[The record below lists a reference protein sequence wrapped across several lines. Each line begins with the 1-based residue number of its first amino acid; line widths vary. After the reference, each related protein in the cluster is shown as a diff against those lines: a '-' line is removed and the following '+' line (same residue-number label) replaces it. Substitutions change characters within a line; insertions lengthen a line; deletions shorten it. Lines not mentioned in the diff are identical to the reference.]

1 MKNIDDLSDELFD
14 DLFKDKLERHEE
26 PLWENAWPKM
36 EILLDERKRRLVP
49 LFFLRIAAS
58 VLLFLSLGI
67 TSYFLFNKTADQQS
81 EIKKSEIIYKNL
93 SDDKKES
100 LTIKKKKYSKKES
113 EILNNENDLA
123 LNYKSEGF
131 LRNKGQETIKNV
143 ISDNISLL
151 DVQKYEALAKTE
163 LILLEKTTEKILVPP
178 NKKGEGLKL
187 IENELKLSQR
197 INNEIS
203 NKDSTVL
210 VFAES
215 VHKDVSNESSNF
227 EALLDIQKDIQ
238 FSKLSLVFGG
248 SPDVSGAPNSA
259 IGKLGS
265 NFQILVG
272 YEILPKL
279 LLKIGLIKSMKYY
292 DANAKDYAWP
302 SKWGIPST
310 PLIEVSASC
319 NMLDIP
325 ISLSYFVFS
334 KNQVDVYASA
344 GLTSYK
350 MLNEKYEY
358 HYQNEN
364 DPNIKWRKWEGE
376 TGFFGAGVANFGI
389 GVERRLGRGLWVQIE
404 PFVKVPLKQVGF
416 GSVKLRSFGM
426 FVNLKT
432 DFIFRQKSF
441 YKPN

>member
-14 DLFKDKLERHEE
+14 DLFKVKLERHEE

-36 EILLDERKRRLVP
+36 ETLLDERKRRLVP

-58 VLLFLSLGI
+58 VLLFLSVGI
-67 TSYFLFNKTADQQS
+67 TSYFFYNKTADQQS
-81 EIKKSEIIYKNL
+81 MLKKSEIIDKNL
-93 SDDKKES
+93 SVDKKES
-100 LTIKKKKYSKKES
+100 LTTKKKKYNQK
-113 EILNNENDLA
+113 EILNNENDLV
-123 LNYKSEGF
+123 LHSKSEGF
-131 LRNKGQETIKNV
+131 SRNIGQETIKNV
-143 ISDNISLL
+143 IFDNTSLL
-151 DVQKYEALAKTE
+151 DVQKNEALAKTE
-163 LILLEKTTEKILVPP
+163 LLLLEKTKEKILVTSI
-178 NKKGEGLKL
+178 KKGEGLKST
-187 IENELKLSQR
+187 ENELKLSQR
-197 INNEIS
+197 MNNELS
-203 NKDSTVL
+203 NKDSIVL
-210 VFAES
+210 VLTES
-215 VHKDVSNESSNF
+215 VNIDVSNESSNF
-227 EALLDIQKDIQ
+227 EALLDIQKNIQ
-238 FSKLSLVFGG
+238 FSKFSLAFGG
-248 SPDVSGAPNSA
+248 SPDVSGVSNSA
-259 IGKLGS
+259 IGKMGS

-310 PLIEVSASC
+310 PLMDVSASC

-325 ISLSYFVFS
+325 VSLSYIVFS
-334 KNQVDVYASA
+334 KNKVNVYASA

-389 GVERRLGRGLWVQIE
+389 GVERRLGRGLSVQIE

-432 DFIFRQKSF
+432 DFIFRQKSL
-441 YKPN
+441 